1 MIKQKKQSGL
11 KIFLGVFILLMFNI
25 LSHSRMLVNGG
36 HESYDDPGEQSS
48 SSTATVK
55 ATATSRMAA
64 NIIVGGSHFL
74 NSHSYTLLLLSKIEM
89 SDLNGVNYNDLQATL
104 NNAIKHMEGAKEA
117 YTTLFQIAEVTPY
130 NQNVINRLI
139 SFDYIG
145 FQEKRGLNSIIFK
158 DVEEYLSNGDVTG
171 LLGEVLSSTGTILE
185 MLYQVKNTIDTDQLP
200 ENSTL
205 WRINQKYFEV
215 LLFGQYAAEMFY
227 AVTD

>member
-11 KIFLGVFILLMFNI
+11 KIFLGVFILFMFTI
-25 LSHSRMLVNGG
+25 LSHSRMFVNHADGT
-36 HESYDDPGEQSS
+36 YDDPGEQSS
-48 SSTATVK
+48 SSTARVK
-55 ATATSRMAA
+55 ATSRMAA
-64 NIIVGGSHFL
+64 NIVMGGSHFL

-89 SDLNGVNYNDLQATL
+89 SDLNGVDYNDLRATL

-117 YTTLFQIAEVTPY
+117 YTTLYQTAMVTPY
-130 NQNVINRLI
+130 NQNVINRLL
-139 SFDYIG
+139 SFDYVG

-158 DVEEYLSNGDVTG
+158 DVVEYLSNGDVTG

-185 MLYQVKNTIDTDQLP
+185 MLYQVKNTIDMNQIP

-227 AVTD
+227 AVTN

>member
-1 MIKQKKQSGL
+1 MIKQKKQLGL

-25 LSHSRMLVNGG
+25 HSYSRMFANGAEG
-36 HESYDDPGEQSS
+36 SYDEPGEPS
-48 SSTATVK
+48 SSTARVK
-55 ATATSRMAA
+55 ATSTSRIAA
-64 NIIVGGSHFL
+64 NIVVGGSHFL

-89 SDLNGVNYNDLQATL
+89 SDLNGVDYNDLRATL

-117 YTTLFQIAEVTPY
+117 YTTLYQIAVVTPY

-171 LLGEVLSSTGTILE
+171 LLGKVLSSTGTILE
-185 MLYQVKNTIDTDQLP
+185 MLYWVKNTIDMDQLP

-215 LLFGQYAAEMFY
+215 LMFGQYAAEMFY